1 MSNRERPFDTLS
13 AAEGSTVLVE
23 LKNGK
28 TYTGTLVSF
37 DQHINNVLDD
47 ATERVDGEVTRDLG
61 TVFIRG
67 DNVNIISPTS
77 DL

>member
-1 MSNRERPFDTLS
+1 MSNERPFDTLND
-13 AAEGSTVLVE
+13 ATGETVLVE

-47 ATERVDGEVTRDLG
+47 ATERVDGDVTRDLG

-67 DNVNIISPTS
+67 DNVNFIAPE
-77 DL
+77 DV